1 MHRLMKRDR
10 GQIVP
15 MFALMLIL
23 LLGSTAV
30 VIDFGTLFASRRALQ
45 NAADAAALAG
55 AKELESQI
63 VSGTGT
69 PAGTALSW
77 AAKNGVASAGA
88 TCPSDGKATV
98 TYNNPST
105 TRQNSWQVSTSRLVH
120 LTFAPVIGVTNV
132 CVQTNA
138 VAVVTQAMAAKIFP
152 YSLYGN
158 ITLSPFAAPGT
169 NQSCDPNQ
177 VSTDPYC
184 FILKEGASGS
194 SSGNFGILD
203 FVCGG
208 AQNKTT
214 QYVNWVEHGYGSTP
228 GEVIPGPIPPKTW
241 TVCTF
246 TGNTASGNG
255 TIDSW
260 IAATLQNPP
269 PTCPKGFIDPGY
281 VPNFQCPLIGLL
293 PILSNSSLGT
303 GSSGTVTIIN
313 FVVFEMVGVTT
324 NQATGHQ
331 EIVGEFLK
339 WAEATGPTFP
349 QMQSGSLD
357 GALTIRLV
365 Q

>member
-1 MHRLMKRDR
+1 MPTLLKRER

-23 LLGSTAV
+23 LIGFMAL
-30 VIDFGTLFASRRALQ
+30 VIDFGTIFASRRALQ

-55 AKELESQI
+55 AKELETQMLGGSA
-63 VSGTGT
+63 S
-69 PAGTALSW
+69 PPTAAQTW
-77 AAKNGVASAGA
+77 AARNGVATPGA
-88 TCPSDGKATV
+88 TCPADGTPTI
-98 TYNNPST
+98 TYNRPSAT
-105 TRQNSWQVSTSRLVH
+105 TANSWEVMTSRMVH
-120 LTFAPVIGVTNV
+120 LTFAPVVGINDI
-132 CVQTNA
+132 CVQTKA
-138 VAVVTQAMAAKIFP
+138 VAVVTQAAEAKVFP

-158 ITLSPFAAPGT
+158 VTLSPFAAPGT

-177 VSTDPYC
+177 VTTDQYC
-184 FILKEGASGS
+184 FVLKEGAGGS

-203 FVCGG
+203 FTCGG
-208 AQNKTT
+208 SQNKTS
-214 QYVNWVEHGYGSTP
+214 QYVYWVEHGYGSQP

-246 TGNTASGNG
+246 TGNTASGNS

-260 IAATLQNPP
+260 IISNLQNPP
-269 PTCPKGFIDPGY
+269 PYCPKAFIDPGY
-281 VPNFQCPLIGLL
+281 VPDFRCPLIGLL

-313 FVVFEMVGVTT
+313 FVVFEMVGLTMD
-324 NQATGHQ
+324 QATGHQ
-331 EIVGEFLK
+331 AIVGEFLQ
-339 WAEATGPTFP
+339 WAQATGPTYP
-349 QMQSGSLD
+349 QIPSGSMN